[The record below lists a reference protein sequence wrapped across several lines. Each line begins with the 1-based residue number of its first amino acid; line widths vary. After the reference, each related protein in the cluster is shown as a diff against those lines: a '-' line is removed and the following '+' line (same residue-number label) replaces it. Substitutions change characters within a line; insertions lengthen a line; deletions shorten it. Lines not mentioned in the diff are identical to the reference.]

1 MKFHIFIKKTKSPED
16 LFLKTQLAFLVEYS
30 IFKYMTQFCSE
41 G

>member
-1 MKFHIFIKKTKSPED
+1 MKFHIFILKKSPED
-16 LFLKTQLAFLVEYS
+16 LFLKTQLAFLEYS